1 MSRTIAVT
9 GATGFIGA
17 MLVDHLLA
25 AGWNVRAL
33 VRSSSV
39 HRIAKTPGLEVVT
52 GSLQDDESLNR
63 LVQGVAAV
71 VHCAGAVR
79 GATAADFNAVN
90 VDGLERLVRAVLA
103 LSPRPRFLS
112 LSSLAARAPELSHYA
127 SSKRQGEL
135 ALAAMAEDMEWVAFR
150 PPAVYGPGDREMLPL
165 FQWMGRGIAPVLG
178 EPHARLSL
186 LYVEDLCAAVL
197 SWLNAG
203 SCRCGVY
210 ELNDTQTGGYSWDEI
225 IAKVSTLRARRIIGL
240 PLPAAL
246 LKSIALIN
254 VAVARLIGYA
264 PMLTPGKVRELRHPD
279 WVADNS
285 ALTAATGWQPV
296 FSLEQ
301 GLRRTMGWGEPGPA
315 AIERLSNQRSDTGQ
329 RVNKDAE

>member
-33 VRSSSV
+33 VRSRSA
-39 HRIAKTPGLEVVT
+39 HRMPEKPGLEAVI
-52 GSLQDDESLNR
+52 GSLQDGESLQR
-63 LVQGVAAV
+63 LVQGAAAV
-71 VHCAGAVR
+71 VHCAGVVR

-90 VDGLERLVRAVLA
+90 VAGLERLVRAVLC

-135 ALAAMAEDMEWVAFR
+135 ALAAMAEDMEWVALR

-165 FQWMGRGIAPVLG
+165 FQWMGRGILPVLG
-178 EPHARLSL
+178 EPHARVSL
-186 LYVEDLCAAVL
+186 LYVEDLCAAVF

-225 IAKVSTLRARRIIGL
+225 IAKVSALRARRIIGL

-254 VAVARLIGYA
+254 VAIARLIGYA

-285 ALTAATGWQPV
+285 ALTAAIGWQPV

-301 GLRRTMGWGEPGPA
+301 GLQRTMGWGEPGPA
-315 AIERLSNQRSDTGQ
+315 ATERLSSQRSDTGQ

>member
-33 VRSSSV
+33 VRSRSA
-39 HRIAKTPGLEVVT
+39 HRIAEKPGLETVT
-52 GSLQDDESLNR
+52 GSLQDDASLHR
-63 LVQGVAAV
+63 LVKGSAAV

-90 VDGLERLVRAVLA
+90 VDGLQRLVRAALS
-103 LSPRPRFLS
+103 LSPRPRFLL

-127 SSKRQGEL
+127 SSKHQGEL
-135 ALAAMAEDMEWVAFR
+135 ALAAMAEDMEWVALR
-150 PPAVYGPGDREMLPL
+150 PPAVYGPGDKEMLPL
-165 FQWMGRGIAPVLG
+165 FQWMERGIALVLG
-178 EPHARLSL
+178 ESHARVSL

-197 SWLNAG
+197 SWLDAG

-225 IAKVSTLRARRIIGL
+225 IAKVSALRAKRITRL
-240 PLPAAL
+240 RLPAAL
-246 LKSIALIN
+246 LRLMARIN

-285 ALTAATGWQPV
+285 ALTAAIGWQPV
-296 FSLEQ
+296 FPLEQ
-301 GLRRTMGWGEPGPA
+301 GLQRTMGWGEGA
-315 AIERLSNQRSDTGQ
+315 DSDRSVA
-329 RVNKDAE
+329 RPPE

>member
-1 MSRTIAVT
+1 
-9 GATGFIGA
+9 

-33 VRSSSV
+33 VRSRSA
-39 HRIAKTPGLEVVT
+39 HRMPEKPGLEAVI
-52 GSLQDDESLNR
+52 GSLEDGESLNR
-63 LVQGVAAV
+63 LVQGAAAV

-90 VDGLERLVRAVLA
+90 VDGLERLVRAVLP
-103 LSPRPRFLS
+103 LSPHPRFLL

-127 SSKRQGEL
+127 YSKRQGEL
-135 ALAAMAEDMEWVAFR
+135 ALAAMAEDMEWVALR
-150 PPAVYGPGDREMLPL
+150 PPAVYGPGDTEMLPL
-165 FQWMGRGIAPVLG
+165 FQWMGRGFAPVLG
-178 EPHARLSL
+178 EPHARVSL

-203 SCRCGVY
+203 SCRSGVY
-210 ELNDTQTGGYSWDEI
+210 ELCDTQAGGYSWDET
-225 IAKVSTLRARRIIGL
+225 IARVSALRARRIIRL

-246 LKSIALIN
+246 LKAIALMN
-254 VAVARLIGYA
+254 VAIARLIGYA

-285 ALTAATGWQPV
+285 ALTAAIGWQPV
-296 FSLEQ
+296 FPLEQ
-301 GLRRTMGWGEPGPA
+301 GLRRTMGWGDPGSA
-315 AIERLSNQRSDTGQ
+315 AIERLSSQRSDTGQ
-329 RVNKDAE
+329 RVNKDAK

>member
-1 MSRTIAVT
+1 
-9 GATGFIGA
+9 
-17 MLVDHLLA
+17 
-25 AGWNVRAL
+25 
-33 VRSSSV
+33 
-39 HRIAKTPGLEVVT
+39 
-52 GSLQDDESLNR
+52 
-63 LVQGVAAV
+63 V

-90 VDGLERLVRAVLA
+90 VDGLERLVRAALS

-112 LSSLAARAPELSHYA
+112 LSSLAARAPALSHYA
-127 SSKRQGEL
+127 SSKHQGEV
-135 ALAAMAEDMEWVAFR
+135 ALAAMAEDMEWVALR
-150 PPAVYGPGDREMLPL
+150 PPAVYGPGDKEMLPL

-197 SWLNAG
+197 TWLDAG

-210 ELNDTQTGGYSWDEI
+210 ELNDTQTGGYSWDET
-225 IAKVSTLRARRIIGL
+225 IAKVSALRARRIIGL

-246 LKSIALIN
+246 LKFIALIN
-254 VAVARLIGYA
+254 VAAARLIGYA

-285 ALTAATGWQPV
+285 ALTAEIGWQPI

-301 GLRRTMGWGEPGPA
+301 GLRRTMGWGEAPGPA
-315 AIERLSNQRSDTGQ
+315 AIEELSSHRSDTGQ
-329 RVNKDAE
+329 RVNEDAE

>member
-33 VRSSSV
+33 VRSRSA
-39 HRIAKTPGLEVVT
+39 HRMPEKPGLESVT
-52 GSLQDDESLNR
+52 GSLEDDESLNR
-63 LVQGVAAV
+63 LVQGAAAV

-90 VDGLERLVRAVLA
+90 VDGLERLVRAALS

-127 SSKRQGEL
+127 SSKHQGEV
-135 ALAAMAEDMEWVAFR
+135 ALAAMAEDMEWFALR
-150 PPAVYGPGDREMLPL
+150 PPAVYGPGDTEMLPL

-186 LYVEDLCAAVL
+186 LYVEDLCGAVL

-210 ELNDTQTGGYSWDEI
+210 ELSDTQTGGYSWDET
-225 IAKVSTLRARRIIGL
+225 IAKVSALRARRIIRL
-240 PLPAAL
+240 SLPAVL
-246 LKSIALIN
+246 LKSIALVN

-279 WVADNS
+279 WVTDNS
-285 ALTAATGWQPV
+285 ALTAAIGWLPE

-301 GLRRTMGWGEPGPA
+301 GLQRTMGWGELGPA
-315 AIERLSNQRSDTGQ
+315 AIERLPNHRSETGQ
-329 RVNKDAE
+329 GVNKDAE

>member
-33 VRSSSV
+33 VRSRSA
-39 HRIAKTPGLEVVT
+39 HRMPEKPGLEAVI
-52 GSLQDDESLNR
+52 GSLEDGESLHR
-63 LVQGVAAV
+63 LVQGAAAV

-90 VDGLERLVRAVLA
+90 VDGLERLVRAVLP
-103 LSPRPRFLS
+103 LSPHPRFLL

-135 ALAAMAEDMEWVAFR
+135 ALAAMAEDMEWVALR
-150 PPAVYGPGDREMLPL
+150 PPAVYGPGDTEMLPL

-178 EPHARLSL
+178 EPHARVSL

-197 SWLNAG
+197 SWLNVG
-203 SCRCGVY
+203 SCRSAVY
-210 ELNDTQTGGYSWDEI
+210 ELCDTQAGGYSWDET
-225 IAKVSTLRARRIIGL
+225 IARVSALRARRIIRL

-246 LKSIALIN
+246 LKAIALMN
-254 VAVARLIGYA
+254 VAIARLIGYA

-285 ALTAATGWQPV
+285 ALTAAIGWQPV
-296 FSLEQ
+296 FSLEE
-301 GLRRTMGWGEPGPA
+301 GLRRTMGWGDPGSA
-315 AIERLSNQRSDTGQ
+315 AIERLSSQRSDTGQ
-329 RVNKDAE
+329 RVNKDAK

>member
-25 AGWNVRAL
+25 SGWNVRAL
-33 VRSSSV
+33 VRPRSA
-39 HRIAKTPGLEVVT
+39 HRIAQKPGLETVT
-52 GSLQDDESLNR
+52 GSLQDNDSLNR
-63 LVQGVAAV
+63 LVQGVTAV

-90 VDGLERLVRAVLA
+90 VDGLERLVRAALS
-103 LSPRPRFLS
+103 LSPRPRFLL

-135 ALAAMAEDMEWVAFR
+135 ALAAMAEDMEWVALR

-178 EPHARLSL
+178 EAHARLSL

-197 SWLNAG
+197 TWLNAG

-210 ELNDTQTGGYSWDEI
+210 ELNDTQTGGYSWDET
-225 IAKVSTLRARRIIGL
+225 IARISALRARRIIRL
-240 PLPAAL
+240 PLPAWL
-246 LKSIALIN
+246 LKTIAFMN
-254 VAVARLIGYA
+254 VAVARMIGYA

-285 ALTAATGWQPV
+285 ALTAAIGWQPA

-301 GLRRTMGWGEPGPA
+301 GLRRTMGWGEAGTG
-315 AIERLSNQRSDTGQ
+315 SNRA
-329 RVNKDAE
+329 VVKPFE

>member
-1 MSRTIAVT
+1 MSQIIAVT

-25 AGWNVRAL
+25 SGWNVRAL
-33 VRSSSV
+33 VRPRSA
-39 HRIAKTPGLEVVT
+39 HRIAQKPGLETVT
-52 GSLQDDESLNR
+52 GSLQDSESLNR
-63 LVQGVAAV
+63 LVHGAAAV
-71 VHCAGAVR
+71 VHCAGVVR

-90 VDGLERLVRAVLA
+90 VDGLERLVRAALS

-127 SSKRQGEL
+127 SSKHQGEV
-135 ALAAMAEDMEWVAFR
+135 ALAAMAEDMEWVALR
-150 PPAVYGPGDREMLPL
+150 PPAVYGPGDTEMLPL
-165 FQWMGRGIAPVLG
+165 FQLMGRGIAPVLG
-178 EPHARLSL
+178 EPHARVSL

-203 SCRCGVY
+203 SCQCGVY
-210 ELNDTQTGGYSWDEI
+210 ELNDTQTGGYSWEET
-225 IAKVSTLRARRIIGL
+225 IAKVSALCGRRIIRL

-246 LKSIALIN
+246 LKSIALVN

-285 ALTAATGWQPV
+285 ALTAAIGWLPA

-301 GLRRTMGWGEPGPA
+301 GLRRTMGWGEPGPT
-315 AIERLSNQRSDTGQ
+315 AIDRLSSQRSDTGQ

>member
-1 MSRTIAVT
+1 
-9 GATGFIGA
+9 

-25 AGWNVRAL
+25 AGWNVKAL
-33 VRSSSV
+33 VRSCSA
-39 HRIAKTPGLEVVT
+39 HRIAEKPGLESVT
-52 GSLQDDESLNR
+52 GSLQDGESLNR
-63 LVQGVAAV
+63 LVQGAAAV

-79 GATAADFNAVN
+79 GVTAADFNAVN
-90 VDGLERLVRAVLA
+90 VDGLERLVRAALS
-103 LSPRPRFLS
+103 LSPRPKFLS

-135 ALAAMAEDMEWVAFR
+135 ALAAMAEDMEWVALR
-150 PPAVYGPGDREMLPL
+150 PPAVYGPGDKEMLPL
-165 FQWMGRGIAPVLG
+165 FQWIGRGIAPVLG

-203 SCRCGVY
+203 SCRSGVY
-210 ELNDTQTGGYSWDEI
+210 ELSDTQADGYSWDET
-225 IAKVSTLRARRIIGL
+225 IASISALRGRRIIRL
-240 PLPAAL
+240 PLPAVL

-285 ALTAATGWQPV
+285 ALTAAIGWQPV
-296 FSLEQ
+296 FPLEL
-301 GLRRTMGWGEPGPA
+301 GLRRTMGWGEPEPA
-315 AIERLSNQRSDTGQ
+315 AVEELPDHRSDTEQ

>member
-33 VRSSSV
+33 IRPRSA
-39 HRIAKTPGLEVVT
+39 HRIAEKSGLEVVP
-52 GSLQDDESLNR
+52 GSLEDGESLNR
-63 LVQGVAAV
+63 LVQGATAV

-79 GATAADFNAVN
+79 GATAEDFNAVN
-90 VDGLERLVRAVLA
+90 VDGLKRLVRAVLS
-103 LSPRPRFLS
+103 LSPRPRFLL

-135 ALAAMAEDMEWVAFR
+135 TLAAMAEDMEWVALR

-165 FQWMGRGIAPVLG
+165 FQLMGRGIAPVLG

-210 ELNDTQTGGYSWDEI
+210 ELHDTQTGGYGWDET
-225 IAKVSTLRARRIIGL
+225 IAKVSALRGKRIIRL
-240 PLPAAL
+240 SLPAAL
-246 LKSIALIN
+246 LKAIALIN

-264 PMLTPGKVRELRHPD
+264 PMLTPGKVRELRHLD

-285 ALTAATGWQPV
+285 ALTAAIGWQPV
-296 FSLEQ
+296 FTLEQ
-301 GLRRTMGWGEPGPA
+301 GLRRTMGWGEPGPS
-315 AIERLSNQRSDTGQ
+315 AIEGLSGQRTDTGQ

>member
-1 MSRTIAVT
+1 
-9 GATGFIGA
+9 

-25 AGWNVRAL
+25 AGWNVKAL
-33 VRSSSV
+33 VRPRSA
-39 HRIAKTPGLEVVT
+39 HRLPEKPGLETVN
-52 GSLQDDESLNR
+52 GSLQDSASLNR
-63 LVQGVAAV
+63 LVQGAAAV

-90 VDGLERLVRAVLA
+90 VDGLERLVRAALS

-127 SSKRQGEL
+127 SSKRQGEV
-135 ALAAMAEDMEWVAFR
+135 ALAAMAEDMEWVALR
-150 PPAVYGPGDREMLPL
+150 PPAVYGPGDKEMLPL
-165 FQWMGRGIAPVLG
+165 FQWMERGIAPVLG

-203 SCRCGVY
+203 SCRCGAY
-210 ELNDTQTGGYSWDEI
+210 ELQDTQTGGYSWDET
-225 IAKVSTLRARRIIGL
+225 IAKVSTLRGRRIIRL
-240 PLPAAL
+240 PLPAVL
-246 LKSIALIN
+246 LKLIARIN

-285 ALTAATGWQPV
+285 ALTAAIGWQPV

-301 GLRRTMGWGEPGPA
+301 GLKRTMGWGDGA
-315 AIERLSNQRSDTGQ
+315 GSGRSVA
-329 RVNKDAE
+329 RPPE

>member
-1 MSRTIAVT
+1 MSRTIALT

-33 VRSSSV
+33 VRPRSA
-39 HRIAKTPGLEVVT
+39 HRIAEKPGLETVT
-52 GSLQDDESLNR
+52 GSLQDSESLNR
-63 LVQGVAAV
+63 LVQGAAAV

-90 VDGLERLVRAVLA
+90 VDGLEQLVRAA
-103 LSPRPRFLS
+103 LSLTPRPRFLS

-127 SSKRQGEL
+127 SSKHQGEL
-135 ALAAMAEDMEWVAFR
+135 ALAAMAEDMEWVALR
-150 PPAVYGPGDREMLPL
+150 PPAVYGPGDKEMLPL
-165 FQWMGRGIAPVLG
+165 FQWMERGIALVLG
-178 EPHARLSL
+178 EPHARVSL

-197 SWLNAG
+197 SCLDAG

-225 IAKVSTLRARRIIGL
+225 IAKVSALRGRRIISL
-240 PLPAAL
+240 RLPAAL
-246 LKSIALIN
+246 LNLIARIN

-285 ALTAATGWQPV
+285 ALTAAIGWQPL
-296 FSLEQ
+296 FPLEQ
-301 GLRRTMGWGEPGPA
+301 GLQRTMGWGEGA
-315 AIERLSNQRSDTGQ
+315 DSNRNVA
-329 RVNKDAE
+329 RPPE